1 MNYRQLQ
8 EQARQLFEQGM
19 QQIRSRTHETAVN
32 NLNEALNIYQN
43 IQDRQG
49 EAETLFWLGNAYFAV
64 AKYDEVSN
72 FYNQSLAIAREINYQ
87 WLQNQVQEA
96 LARFAINNNP
106 QQQEAHRLMEK
117 AFEQANTGQLEGAE
131 QSLKNALSIY
141 RELQDYEQ
149 E

>member
-64 AKYDEVSN
+64 AKYD
-72 FYNQSLAIAREINYQ
+72 
-87 WLQNQVQEA
+87 
-96 LARFAINNNP
+96 
-106 QQQEAHRLMEK
+106 
-117 AFEQANTGQLEGAE
+117 
-131 QSLKNALSIY
+131 
-141 RELQDYEQ
+141 
-149 E
+149 

>member
-1 MNYRQLQ
+1 M
-8 EQARQLFEQGM
+8 
-19 QQIRSRTHETAVN
+19 
-32 NLNEALNIYQN
+32 NEALNIYQN

-141 RELQDYEQ
+141 RELQDYE
-149 E
+149 